1 MNTPLSWIKAYVP
14 DLDCTTQEYVD
25 AMTLSGTKVEGY
37 TELDKNLEKIVVG
50 KILKIEKHPDAD
62 KLIICQVQ
70 IDEAGEQV
78 QIVTGA
84 SNVKEGDKVPVVLD
98 GGRVAGS
105 VHDDKPHPDGI
116 KIKKG
121 KLRGVESFGMMCSI
135 DELGSSTDMYPDAA
149 PDGIY
154 ILSDNP
160 AYKDAPIGSDVP
172 ELLGL
177 RDVVVEYEVT
187 SNRVDC
193 FGILGIARE
202 AAATFDKKFIP
213 PVVKVTENQED
224 TKDYISVDVQATDL
238 CSRYVAKV
246 VKNIKIAPSPE
257 WMQRRL
263 AAVGIRPINN
273 IVDITNYV
281 MEEYAQPMHA
291 YDLDTI
297 AGKKIVVKRAENGDK
312 FTTLDGQ
319 ERELDN
325 SILTICDGEKAIGI
339 AGIMG
344 GENSMVTD
352 DIKTLLFEAACFD
365 GANIRLSTKRIG
377 LSTDA
382 SAKFVKGLDPNL
394 ALEAINRACQ
404 LIEELGCGEV
414 VDGVVDAYANPV
426 SEKQLPFEPE
436 KMNKLLGT
444 DISKEDMLEYFGRLE
459 LKYDS
464 ATNIIT
470 IPNFRQDLNYMADLA
485 EEVARFYGY
494 DNIPTTLPHGEAT
507 AGKKSYAE
515 RISDIVRN
523 ICEGNGFSGAMC
535 YSFESPKVF
544 DKLLIPED
552 SVYRKAI
559 EISNPLGEDYS
570 IMRTLPLNGLLT
582 SLSTNYN
589 RRNKEAR
596 LYELA
601 NVYLPKALPLTELPE
616 EKMKLCMGMY
626 GSGDFFTLKGVLEE
640 LTEKLGFGK
649 DLSYEPSTDEPFLH
663 PGRQALIKKGNMV
676 VGYIGQ
682 LHPEVADNYSIKA
695 EVYLAVLDMET
706 ITMLSNFDRKYEGIA
721 KFPGMTR
728 DLALVVDKSRGQEVC
743 SLQYDL
749 QSQGQNS

>member
-1 MNTPLSWIKAYVP
+1 MDTSLSWIKAYVP

-105 VHDDKPHPDGI
+105 AHDDKPHPDGI

-160 AYKDAPIGSDVP
+160 AYKDAPIGSDVS

-319 ERELDN
+319 ERKLDN

-344 GENSMVTD
+344 GENSMITD
-352 DIKTLLFEAACFD
+352 NVSTMLFEAACFD
-365 GANIRLSTKRIG
+365 G
-377 LSTDA
+377 
-382 SAKFVKGLDPNL
+382 
-394 ALEAINRACQ
+394 
-404 LIEELGCGEV
+404 
-414 VDGVVDAYANPV
+414 
-426 SEKQLPFEPE
+426 
-436 KMNKLLGT
+436 
-444 DISKEDMLEYFGRLE
+444 
-459 LKYDS
+459 
-464 ATNIIT
+464 
-470 IPNFRQDLNYMADLA
+470 
-485 EEVARFYGY
+485 
-494 DNIPTTLPHGEAT
+494 
-507 AGKKSYAE
+507 
-515 RISDIVRN
+515 IV
-523 ICEGNGFSGAMC
+523 
-535 YSFESPKVF
+535 
-544 DKLLIPED
+544 
-552 SVYRKAI
+552 
-559 EISNPLGEDYS
+559 
-570 IMRTLPLNGLLT
+570 
-582 SLSTNYN
+582 
-589 RRNKEAR
+589 
-596 LYELA
+596 
-601 NVYLPKALPLTELPE
+601 
-616 EKMKLCMGMY
+616 
-626 GSGDFFTLKGVLEE
+626 
-640 LTEKLGFGK
+640 
-649 DLSYEPSTDEPFLH
+649 
-663 PGRQALIKKGNMV
+663 
-676 VGYIGQ
+676 
-682 LHPEVADNYSIKA
+682 
-695 EVYLAVLDMET
+695 
-706 ITMLSNFDRKYEGIA
+706 
-721 KFPGMTR
+721 
-728 DLALVVDKSRGQEVC
+728 
-743 SLQYDL
+743 
-749 QSQGQNS
+749 